1 MAIVG
6 SMGLVGIAIN
16 DSIVVLSAFN
26 EDQRAKQGDPK
37 AIRDVVMKATRHV
50 LTTTVTT
57 MMGFV
62 PLLLEGNPFWQ
73 PLAIAIAGGIA
84 GSSVMALYFV
94 PAMYLLLMVHLPRL
108 LHQPKMKSTVSNPM
122 TNEQ

>member
-1 MAIVG
+1 
-6 SMGLVGIAIN
+6 VGIAIN

-26 EDQRAKQGDPK
+26 EDERAKQGDPK
-37 AIRDVVMKATRHV
+37 AIREVVMKATRHV

-62 PLLLEGNPFWQ
+62 PLLAAGDPFWQ

-84 GSSVMALYFV
+84 GSSVMALYFA
-94 PAMYLLLMVHLPRL
+94 PAMYLLLMHRLPRRL
-108 LHQPKMKSTVSNPM
+108 RKSRTSSKVSEPAY
-122 TNEQ
+122 